1 MTTQTVLQE
10 ISMAAQVAAPIA
22 GAASPEAGLILG
34 LTPVFIQI
42 MQQVINEQSAGT
54 DTAAQM
60 AAKWAQIVA
69 QDESS
74 SAAIQAFVAQKV
86 AAHNAAATGAAPR
99 VVQAL

>member
-1 MTTQTVLQE
+1 
-10 ISMAAQVAAPIA
+10 MAAQVAAPIA

-42 MQQVINEQSAGT
+42 MQQVISEQSSGS

-60 AAKWAQIVA
+60 ATKWAQIVA

-86 AAHNAAATGAAPR
+86 AAHNAPQGANVVTGPTAQP
-99 VVQAL
+99 LP